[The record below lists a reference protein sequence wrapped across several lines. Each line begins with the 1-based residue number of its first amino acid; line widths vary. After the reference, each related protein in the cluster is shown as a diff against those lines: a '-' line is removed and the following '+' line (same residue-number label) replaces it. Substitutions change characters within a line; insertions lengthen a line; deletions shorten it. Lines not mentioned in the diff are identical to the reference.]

1 MKTFEELGVS
11 AEIRR
16 AIEEMGFAC
25 PMPVQEEVIPYL
37 LGENNDVVALAQT
50 GTGKTAAFGLPLIQK
65 INVNN
70 RIPQSLIL
78 CPTREL
84 CLQIAGDLNDY
95 SKYIDGLRVL
105 PVYGGSSIESQIR
118 ALKRGVHII
127 VATPGRLLDLM
138 ERKTV
143 SLATIQ
149 NVVMDEA
156 DEMLNMGFTD
166 SINAILAD
174 VPQERNTLL
183 FSATMSPEIAR
194 ISKKYLRDAKEITIG
209 RKNEST
215 NNVQHVAF
223 TVHAKDKYAALK
235 RIVDH
240 NPQIYGIIFCR
251 TRKETQEIAD
261 KLMQEGYNADSLHG
275 ELSQAQRDTVMQKF
289 RIRNLQLLVATDV
302 AARGLDVDDLT
313 HVINYGLPDDTESY
327 THRSGRTG
335 RAGKTGTSIAII
347 NLREK
352 GKMREIERIIGK
364 KFIAGEMPTGKQICE
379 KQLLKVI
386 DELEKVKVNEDE
398 IADFM
403 PDIYRKL
410 DWLSKEDLIK
420 RMVSHEFNRFLE
432 YYRDREE
439 IEIATTAD
447 RGDRAGRTGER
458 GERGGRT
465 AGNRKAE
472 PGYTRLFI
480 NLGKM
485 DNFFPSELI
494 GLLNSNTRGRVELGR
509 IDLMPKFSFFEVE
522 EKEANNVVKALN
534 RANWNG
540 RKVSV
545 EIAGEEGKDAP
556 KGRRKTEGGGY
567 GRKDF
572 DGKKDY
578 STGRKDSEGKKR
590 SYKDDKRSDV
600 PARRNDKPESA
611 ASDKKKGKP
620 SREERGYT
628 KARGKKDD
636 WKQFFQGEKND
647 FRDAEPDFS
656 EEGWA
661 RRTKKK

>member
-11 AEIRR
+11 PEIRR
-16 AIEEMGFAC
+16 AIEEMGYEC

-194 ISKKYLRDAKEITIG
+194 ISKKYLNNAKEITIG
-209 RKNEST
+209 RKNEGT
-215 NNVQHVAF
+215 NNVKHVVF

-235 RIVDH
+235 RIADYY
-240 NPQIYGIIFCR
+240 PQIYGIIFCR

-275 ELSQAQRDTVMQKF
+275 ELSQAQRDAVMQKF

-364 KFIAGEMPTGKQICE
+364 KFIPGEMPTGKQICE

-398 IADFM
+398 ISDFM

-420 RMVSHEFNRFLE
+420 RMVSLEFNRFLD

-439 IEIATTAD
+439 IEIAT
-447 RGDRAGRTGER
+447 GGER
-458 GERGGRT
+458 SAKNGERGGS
-465 AGNRKAE
+465 ARKAA
-472 PGYTRLFI
+472 PGFKRLFI

-485 DNFFPSELI
+485 DNFFPHELI
-494 GLLNSNTRGRVELGR
+494 TLLNSNTRGRIELGR
-509 IDLMPKFSFFEVE
+509 IDLMQNFSFFEVE
-522 EKEANNVVKALN
+522 EKEAGHVVKALN
-534 RANWNG
+534 RSNWNG

-556 KGRRKTEGGGY
+556 KGKRRSEGGN
-567 GRKDF
+567 R
-572 DGKKDY
+572 GKKE
-578 STGRKDSEGKKR
+578 SGGKKR
-590 SYKDDKRSDV
+590 SGKDDRRS
-600 PARRNDKPESA
+600 ESA
-611 ASDKKKGKP
+611 GKRNEKAEYAADKKKSKP

-636 WKQFFQGEKND
+636 WKQFFQGNNEFKD
-647 FRDAEPDFS
+647 VEPDFS

-661 RRTKKK
+661 KRTPKKK

>member
-11 AEIRR
+11 PEIRR
-16 AIEEMGFAC
+16 AIEEMGYEH

-65 INVNN
+65 IDVGR

-84 CLQIAGDLNDY
+84 CLQIADDLNEY
-95 SKYIDGLRVL
+95 SKYIDALRVL

-118 ALKRGVHII
+118 ALKKGVHII

-194 ISKKYLRDAKEITIG
+194 ISKNYLRNAKEITIG
-209 RKNEST
+209 RKNEGT
-215 NNVQHVAF
+215 ANVNHVVYC
-223 TVHAKDKYAALK
+223 VHAKDKYAALK
-235 RIVDH
+235 RIVDFY
-240 NPQIYGIIFCR
+240 PQIYGIIFCR

-275 ELSQAQRDTVMQKF
+275 ELSQAQRDAVMQKF

-364 KFIAGEMPTGKQICE
+364 KFTPGEMPTGKQICK
-379 KQLLKVI
+379 KQLFKVI
-386 DELEKVKVNEDE
+386 DDVEKVKVNEDE

-403 PDIYRKL
+403 PDVYRKL

-439 IEIATTAD
+439 IETTSD
-447 RGDRAGRTGER
+447 LHREKGHKGEK
-458 GERGGRT
+458 GGRNRQAE
-465 AGNRKAE
+465 AGF
-472 PGYTRLFI
+472 TRLFI
-480 NLGKM
+480 NIGKM
-485 DNFFPSELI
+485 DNFFPNDLI
-494 GLLNSNTRGRVELGR
+494 SLLNKNTRGRVELGR
-509 IDLMPKFSFFEVE
+509 IDLMQKFSFFEVE
-522 EKEANNVVKALN
+522 ESETKNVVKALN
-534 RANWNG
+534 RASWNG
-540 RKVSV
+540 RRVSV
-545 EIAGEEGKDAP
+545 EVAGEEGKENG
-556 KGRRKTEGGGY
+556 KENKRREGSKNGT
-567 GRKDF
+567 KS
-572 DGKKDY
+572 GK
-578 STGRKDSEGKKR
+578 RMAAE
-590 SYKDDKRSDV
+590 V
-600 PARRNDKPESA
+600 PE
-611 ASDKKKGKP
+611 KKKNKP

-636 WKQFFQGEKND
+636 WKQFFQHND
-647 FRDAEPDFS
+647 DLRGIEPDFN

-661 RRTKKK
+661 KRSKTKKK

>member
-11 AEIRR
+11 PEIRK
-16 AIEEMGFAC
+16 AIEEMGYEN

-50 GTGKTAAFGLPLIQK
+50 GTGKTAAFGLPLLQQIDVK
-65 INVNN
+65 N
-70 RIPQSLIL
+70 RVPQSLIL

-95 SKYIDGLRVL
+95 SKYIDGLKVL
-105 PVYGGSSIESQIR
+105 PVYGGSSIDSQIR
-118 ALKRGVHII
+118 SLKRGVHII

-143 SLATIQ
+143 SLSTVHNI
-149 NVVMDEA
+149 VMDEA

-174 VPQERNTLL
+174 VPKERNTLL

-194 ISKKYLRDAKEITIG
+194 ISKNYLQNAKEITIG

-215 NNVQHVAF
+215 SNVKHVAY
-223 TVHAKDKYAALK
+223 TVQAKDKYAALK
-235 RIVDH
+235 RIVDYY
-240 NPQIYGIIFCR
+240 PQIYGIIFCR

-275 ELSQAQRDTVMQKF
+275 ELSQAQRDAVMQKF

-327 THRSGRTG
+327 THRSGRTV

-352 GKMREIERIIGK
+352 GKLREIERIIGK

-379 KQLLKVI
+379 KQLIKVI
-386 DELEKVKVNEDE
+386 DELEKVKVNEEE
-398 IADFM
+398 ITDFM
-403 PDIYRKL
+403 PEIYRKL
-410 DWLSKEDLIK
+410 EWLSKEDLIK
-420 RMVSHEFNRFLE
+420 RMVSHEFNRFLD

-439 IEIATTAD
+439 IETPTD
-447 RGDRAGRTGER
+447 SRERNTRDSRER
-458 GERGGRT
+458 GS
-465 AGNRKAE
+465 RKAA
-472 PGYTRLFI
+472 PGFTRLFI

-485 DNFFPSELI
+485 DSFFPSELI
-494 GLLNSNTRGRVELGR
+494 SLLNSNTRGRIELGR
-509 IDLMPKFSFFEVE
+509 IDLMKNFSFFEVE
-522 EKEANNVVKALN
+522 EKEAQNVVKALN

-545 EIAGEEGKDAP
+545 EVAGEETGE
-556 KGRRKTEGGGY
+556 GRRGSGSAERRGGKRPFGSSSEKRGDSSRNSRSERSDRAPRADRTTKGSDKTD
-567 GRKDF
+567 K
-572 DGKKDY
+572 
-578 STGRKDSEGKKR
+578 KKR
-590 SYKDDKRSDV
+590 SD
-600 PARRNDKPESA
+600 
-611 ASDKKKGKP
+611 KP
-620 SREERGYT
+620 SREERGYG
-628 KARGKKDD
+628 ARGPKKTDD
-636 WKQFFQGEKND
+636 WQQFFKD
-647 FRDAEPDFS
+647 KEPDFS

-661 RRTKKK
+661 RRKPKKK

>member
-11 AEIRR
+11 PEIRK
-16 AIEEMGFAC
+16 AIEEMGYEN

-50 GTGKTAAFGLPLIQK
+50 GTGKTAAFGLPLLQQIDVK
-65 INVNN
+65 N
-70 RIPQSLIL
+70 RVPQSLIL

-95 SKYIDGLRVL
+95 SKYIDGLKVL
-105 PVYGGSSIESQIR
+105 PVYGGSSIDSQIR
-118 ALKRGVHII
+118 SLKRGVHII

-143 SLATIQ
+143 SLSTVHNI
-149 NVVMDEA
+149 VMDEA

-174 VPQERNTLL
+174 VPKERNTLL

-194 ISKKYLRDAKEITIG
+194 ISKNYLQNAKEITIG

-215 NNVQHVAF
+215 SNVKHVAY
-223 TVHAKDKYAALK
+223 TVQAKDKYAALK
-235 RIVDH
+235 RIVDYY
-240 NPQIYGIIFCR
+240 PQIYGIIFCR

-275 ELSQAQRDTVMQKF
+275 ELSQAQRDAVMQKF

-352 GKMREIERIIGK
+352 GKLREIERIIGK

-379 KQLLKVI
+379 KQLIKVI
-386 DELEKVKVNEDE
+386 DELEKVKVNEEE
-398 IADFM
+398 ITDFM
-403 PDIYRKL
+403 PEIYRKL
-410 DWLSKEDLIK
+410 EWLSKEDLIK
-420 RMVSHEFNRFLE
+420 RMVSHEFNRFLD

-439 IEIATTAD
+439 IETPTDIRERNTRD
-447 RGDRAGRTGER
+447 SRER
-458 GERGGRT
+458 GS
-465 AGNRKAE
+465 RKAA
-472 PGYTRLFI
+472 PGFTRLFI

-485 DNFFPSELI
+485 DSFFPSELI
-494 GLLNSNTRGRVELGR
+494 SLLNSNTRGRIELGR
-509 IDLMPKFSFFEVE
+509 IDLMKNFSFFEVE
-522 EKEANNVVKALN
+522 EKEAQNVVKALN

-545 EIAGEEGKDAP
+545 EVAGEEIGE
-556 KGRRKTEGGGY
+556 GRRGSGSAERRGGKRPFGSSSEKRGDSSRNSRSERSDRAPRADRTTKGSDKTD
-567 GRKDF
+567 K
-572 DGKKDY
+572 
-578 STGRKDSEGKKR
+578 KKR
-590 SYKDDKRSDV
+590 SD
-600 PARRNDKPESA
+600 
-611 ASDKKKGKP
+611 KP
-620 SREERGYT
+620 SREERGYG
-628 KARGKKDD
+628 ARGPKKTDD
-636 WKQFFQGEKND
+636 WQQFFKD
-647 FRDAEPDFS
+647 KEPDFS

-661 RRTKKK
+661 RRKPKKK

>member
-11 AEIRR
+11 PEIRK
-16 AIEEMGFAC
+16 AIEEMGYEN

-50 GTGKTAAFGLPLIQK
+50 GTGKTAAFGLPLLQQIDVK
-65 INVNN
+65 N
-70 RIPQSLIL
+70 RVPQSLIL

-95 SKYIDGLRVL
+95 SKYIDGLKVL
-105 PVYGGSSIESQIR
+105 PVYGGSSIDSQIR
-118 ALKRGVHII
+118 SLKRGVHII

-143 SLATIQ
+143 SLSTVHNI
-149 NVVMDEA
+149 VMDEA

-174 VPQERNTLL
+174 VPKERNTLL

-194 ISKKYLRDAKEITIG
+194 ISKNYLQNAKEITIG

-215 NNVQHVAF
+215 SNVKHVAY
-223 TVHAKDKYAALK
+223 TVQAKDKYAALK
-235 RIVDH
+235 RIVDYY
-240 NPQIYGIIFCR
+240 PQIYGIIFCR

-275 ELSQAQRDTVMQKF
+275 ELSQAQRDAVMQKF

-352 GKMREIERIIGK
+352 GKLREIERIIGK

-379 KQLLKVI
+379 KQLIKVI
-386 DELEKVKVNEDE
+386 DELEKVKVNEEE
-398 IADFM
+398 ITDFM
-403 PDIYRKL
+403 PEIYRKL
-410 DWLSKEDLIK
+410 EWLSKEDLIK
-420 RMVSHEFNRFLE
+420 RMVSHEFNRFLD

-439 IEIATTAD
+439 IETPTD
-447 RGDRAGRTGER
+447 SRERNTRDSRER
-458 GERGGRT
+458 GS
-465 AGNRKAE
+465 RKAAL
-472 PGYTRLFI
+472 GFTRLFI

-485 DNFFPSELI
+485 DSFFPSELI
-494 GLLNSNTRGRVELGR
+494 SLLNSNTRGRIELGR
-509 IDLMPKFSFFEVE
+509 IDLMKNFSFFEVE
-522 EKEANNVVKALN
+522 EKEAQNVVKALN

-545 EIAGEEGKDAP
+545 EVAGEEAGE
-556 KGRRKTEGGGY
+556 GRRGSGSAERRGGKRPFGSSSEKRGDSSRNSRSERSDRAPRADRATKGSDKTD
-567 GRKDF
+567 K
-572 DGKKDY
+572 
-578 STGRKDSEGKKR
+578 KKR
-590 SYKDDKRSDV
+590 SD
-600 PARRNDKPESA
+600 
-611 ASDKKKGKP
+611 KP
-620 SREERGYT
+620 SREERGYG
-628 KARGKKDD
+628 ARGPKKTDD
-636 WKQFFQGEKND
+636 WQQFFKD
-647 FRDAEPDFS
+647 KEPDFS

-661 RRTKKK
+661 RRKPKKK